1 MTEPQHLIIGGVYKA
16 ATTSLYQYLA
26 DHPQVFPSHVK
37 ETRFFLDLDYP
48 VPSPHRFP
56 EGLATYERFFAG
68 SPEGMLRMESTPF
81 YLFSPGT
88 AARIHQTLGPR
99 TRMVFVL
106 RDPIARLYSSYGYRR
121 QRDGAGTLS
130 FADYVAE
137 LQADLERGGSPQ
149 ANQLAM
155 GRYSAYL
162 AHYLELFSP
171 ERVHVMVF
179 RDLTT
184 TPLAAMRRVCAF
196 AGIDEAFY
204 DHYTFDVH
212 NATVRYRHSAIT
224 HTSRLVDEIRPA
236 FWRAVGSR
244 PWLHR
249 PLRIFKRWLMVRL
262 QGLLVQDPGLM
273 EIAPETARL
282 LTDYYRDDVQ
292 QLSRLL
298 GRTLPWEP
306 WLPDATEEQPRPAS
320 ARNGRPVL
328 SLQDR
333 LAPRAEPRGLVP
345 RQEDRRP

>member
-1 MTEPQHLIIGGVYKA
+1 MADAEPRYLIIGGVYKA
-16 ATTSLYQYLA
+16 ATTSLYQYLS

-48 VPSPHRFP
+48 VPSAHRYP
-56 EGLATYERFFAG
+56 EGQDAYERFFAG
-68 SPEGMLRMESTPF
+68 CPEGMLRMESTPF
-81 YLFSPGT
+81 YLYSPGS
-88 AARIHQTLGPR
+88 AGRIREALGPS
-99 TRMVFVL
+99 TKMVFVL

-121 QRDGAGTLS
+121 QRDAAGTLS

-196 AGIDEAFY
+196 AGIDDAFY

-212 NATVRYRHSAIT
+212 NATVRYRSAAIT
-224 HTSRLVDEIRPA
+224 QASRFVDHIRPA
-236 FWRAVGSR
+236 LWRATGHR

-249 PLRIFKRWLMVRL
+249 PLRVTKRWLMGRL
-262 QGLLVQDPGLM
+262 RRLLVQDPGAM
-273 EIAPETARL
+273 AIDPDTMRW
-282 LTDYYRDDVQ
+282 LTDFYRDDVQ
-292 QLSRLL
+292 RLSRLL
-298 GRTLPWEP
+298 GRPLPWEP
-306 WLPDATEEQPRPAS
+306 WLAD
-320 ARNGRPVL
+320 
-328 SLQDR
+328 
-333 LAPRAEPRGLVP
+333 
-345 RQEDRRP
+345 